1 MRSALI
7 VISLTLGLVGAGLAQ
22 QGGGPGSQAELD
34 SAVVEKIEE
43 LGGRVMRVAQNDPGV
58 EVSFHLGRNRD
69 GLRRH
74 DAPKPGEPEPP
85 AIDNELAVLGSLEK
99 LVSLHLGGTDVTD
112 AGLSHLA
119 GLTSLKRLHLETT
132 GITDAGLVHLAEL
145 EELLYLNLYQT
156 EVSDSGLSH
165 LQGLKNLKNLYLW
178 QTKVTPEGAES
189 LKGSLSE
196 CDVDLGWQEP
206 AEAEEPEEAEESADP
221 DA

>member
-22 QGGGPGSQAELD
+22 QAELD

-85 AIDNELAVLGSLEK
+85 AIDDGLAALGSLE

-119 GLTSLKRLHLETT
+119 GLTSLKRLHLENT
-132 GITDAGLVHLAEL
+132 GITDAGLVHLAKL

-156 EVSDSGLSH
+156 EVSDAGLSH

-178 QTKVTPEGAES
+178 QTNVTPEGAES
-189 LKGSLSE
+189 LKESLSE

-206 AEAEEPEEAEESADP
+206 EEAEESADP